1 MFEKDVMSPLKE
13 KYAFGKSISRDFIYT
28 GIHFLQN
35 DDNEIYIDQD
45 EFVDKLE
52 TFEYH
57 GKDNDK
63 YINKHEN
70 KLIWK
75 SVGQLS
81 WASTQTRPD
90 VAYNALK
97 LSMYINRAKLIH
109 AKKLIKPL
117 KRQNQKVGQ

>member
-1 MFEKDVMSPLKE
+1 MKQSKRDYCLFFYIKEDKLQGLFIFHVNDFLSSGTEMFEKDVMSPLKE

-63 YINKHEN
+63 
-70 KLIWK
+70 
-75 SVGQLS
+75 
-81 WASTQTRPD
+81 
-90 VAYNALK
+90 
-97 LSMYINRAKLIH
+97 
-109 AKKLIKPL
+109 
-117 KRQNQKVGQ
+117 